1 MYAPV
6 KTAAHRRA
14 VLINSV
20 LVALAIVGIAV
31 FAIGAVR
38 AQTPLPR
45 PSASPPPAQQASR
58 ALLGYQV
65 RCWQQGH
72 LLLEETL
79 AQPPAERTA
88 QSIRMYGGPGA
99 GGTYTLFSLGTT
111 TCFVKPAS
119 DR

>member
-6 KTAAHRRA
+6 KHTRQRRA
-14 VLINSV
+14 VLINSF
-20 LVALAIVGIAV
+20 VAAAAIVGVAV
-31 FAIGAVR
+31 FAFGAVW
-38 AQTPLPR
+38 AQTPVPK
-45 PSASPPPAQQASR
+45 PGVSPQPAPHASR
-58 ALLGYQV
+58 LLLSYQV